1 MPKLILKRILESIPV
16 LIVVVSLVFA
26 ITRIIPGN
34 PAIVILGPQASA
46 EDVEKLNEEL
56 GLNDSIPEQFGN
68 YVKGVVQGDL
78 GKSYSY
84 NEPVSDLLMDN
95 FPNTAILAG
104 FSILLA
110 LLIGVPIGIISATKQ
125 YSIFDYISMILA
137 LIGISMPIFWLGLML
152 VLVFSVNLGWLPSMG
167 MGSLQ
172 SGLWDYVSHLI
183 LPTIC
188 LATIPAANFA
198 RITRSS
204 MLETINLDYVKA
216 LRAKGLSE
224 KVVIWKHGL
233 KNALPP
239 IITVL
244 GMQIS
249 SSLGGAILTETIFS
263 WPGMGKLM
271 VDAINNR
278 DYGLVQGSVLY
289 LAFIYV
295 AINLIVDIVYMYINP
310 KISYE
315 SGKGGK

>member
-84 NEPVSDLLMDN
+84 NEPVSDLLMDT

>member
-46 EDVEKLNEEL
+46 EDVYELNEEL
-56 GLNDSIPEQFGN
+56 GLNDSIPDQFIN
-68 YVKGVVQGDL
+68 YVKGVAQGDL

-84 NEPVSDLLMDN
+84 NEPVSDLLKDT

-110 LLIGVPIGIISATKQ
+110 LIIGVPIGIVSATKQ

-172 SGLWDYVSHLI
+172 NGLWDYISHLI

-295 AINLIVDIVYMYINP
+295 VINLIVDIVYMYINP